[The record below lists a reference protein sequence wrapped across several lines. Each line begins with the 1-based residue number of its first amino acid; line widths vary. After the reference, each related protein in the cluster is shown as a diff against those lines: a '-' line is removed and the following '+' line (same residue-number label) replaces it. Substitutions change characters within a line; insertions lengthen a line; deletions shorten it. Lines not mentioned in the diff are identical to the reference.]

1 MTKYCLAIAFSRG
14 IWYIKRNTDR
24 KDVSRVL
31 RYKFDIL
38 KELKAQGYTAY
49 KMQREKILSNSTIQ
63 KLRTGEVVGTA
74 NIDALCSLLHCQPGD
89 LIEHIPD

>member
-38 KELKAQGYTAY
+38 KELKEQGYTAY
-49 KMQREKILSNSTIQ
+49 KMYKENILSNSTIE
-63 KLRTGEVVGTA
+63 KLRAGVIVGTSS
-74 NIDALCSLLHCQPGD
+74 IDTLCSLLHCQPGD

>member
-1 MTKYCLAIAFSRG
+1 MTKYCLAIAFLRG

-38 KELKAQGYTAY
+38 KELKAQGYSTY
-49 KMQREKILSNSTIQ
+49 KLQKEQILSHSTVQ